1 MYIRRCGR
9 GSEESSASMIMC
21 TFLFGG
27 KDSGVLLNACVEH
40 IRQYGGR
47 MGVFHMDYEVQ
58 YSLTTKY
65 VDEMLSSNRDILDVY
80 RCCVPFK
87 VGSAASMYQRFW
99 RPWDPCVRW
108 VREMPVEYLGTEA
121 FDFILR
127 RCGITSSRNVFLLA
141 PQATWSAKS
150 GMSGWNTYP
159 GKL

>member
-1 MYIRRCGR
+1 
-9 GSEESSASMIMC
+9 
-21 TFLFGG
+21 
-27 KDSGVLLNACVEH
+27 
-40 IRQYGGR
+40 

-58 YSLTTKY
+58 YSLTTEY

-121 FDFILR
+121 FEFLYSADVGLR
-127 RCGITSSRNVFLLA
+127 VPGMIF
-141 PQATWSAKS
+141 PFGSASNLECKKWHVWLEYVPRKALTVGERS
-150 GMSGWNTYP
+150 IVALRALQPTGYVLSMRA
-159 GKL
+159 